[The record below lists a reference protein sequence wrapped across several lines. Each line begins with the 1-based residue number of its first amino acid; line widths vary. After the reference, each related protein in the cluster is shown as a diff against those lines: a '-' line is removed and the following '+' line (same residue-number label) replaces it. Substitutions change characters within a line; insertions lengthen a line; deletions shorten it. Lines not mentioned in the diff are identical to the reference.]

1 LKEKVETLR
10 NSQNK
15 DIVSVYPSRDNKYG
29 FDFRIA
35 YDLCEKWIVEGIDSK
50 NIIKMELR
58 KKT

>member
-1 LKEKVETLR
+1 LR